1 MRLDKGHCVGFVIR
15 GSEVDLFPGKQAT
28 RGVGAATT
36 VEVVGVAEQ
45 AVTLKQDD
53 VAQVVVV
60 TPSV

>member
-1 MRLDKGHCVGFVIR
+1 MIR

-45 AVTLKQDD
+45 AVTLKQDG